1 MYIMNPKQREMP
13 LIYRLIM
20 KNLEIKLSYLTL
32 VMRIPIWYTTEVL
45 SKMARHAMAFL
56 ILEEEWF

>member
-45 SKMARHAMAFL
+45 PKIARHAMAFL
-56 ILEEEWF
+56 IL